1 MLIKHVFL
9 FFILI
14 VGLLTACSPKEN
26 TAASRRWQAFVTR
39 YNVYYN
45 ATQAYEKGEEAQR
58 SGLREDYTERL
69 PVFGVGYEKMRSLGR
84 NDFDLAITKCEK
96 AIQLHSIK
104 AKPKTN
110 LNHSK
115 TERERAYLSRKE
127 FNPFLKNAWLLMG
140 RAQFQQGEF
149 VAAASTFAY
158 ITRFYAA
165 EPMVVAEARIWLARC
180 YAELEWF
187 YDAEDALQRLD
198 QASTPKLSRRL
209 GRERDLTMA
218 DFLIRQERLDEAV
231 PYLQRAARSA
241 SGSHRR
247 ARLSYLLGQ
256 VYMALDRKAEAY
268 AALQQCINRSPDY
281 AMMLHARILQ
291 TEALTTPQSAK
302 RMITRL
308 QKMTR
313 NSSNKDYLDQLY
325 YAIGNI
331 NLALSDT
338 TAAITAYETG
348 RAKSTQ
354 ATPEKG
360 LLLLRLGG
368 LYWER
373 QRFDKAQPCY
383 TEAIGLLD
391 RKRADYA
398 ELTRRSKVLDEL
410 VPYTSVVF
418 EQDSLLALAQMPEAD
433 RNAVIDRAIAL
444 YKKQQEEARR
454 NRADSLR
461 QAQEDNNDNGD
472 NDFDRRPRGNE
483 MPQPPL
489 AGNNDKSW
497 YFYNPQLV
505 QQGKQSFTR
514 QWGRRKNED
523 DWRRANRSLLA
534 SSTPTETKEEAPISA
549 PQKARRDSLSAQG
562 LSPEEIDRRLAED
575 TEKPASDKPTEATTP
590 TGPAADPL
598 QREFYLAKVPF
609 TAEQQKE
616 AHQLIRD
623 ALIEAG
629 IIEKDKLGDYALAE
643 STFDR
648 LIRNYPD
655 FERLNEAYYHLFLL
669 AKRKGDTAAADRYRQ
684 TLATHYPDYALTPV
698 VNDPDFD
705 RNSRYARELED
716 SLYASTYNAYR
727 LGDAATVTA
736 NFARSTA
743 TYPQGANRPKFILVH
758 ALSRLG
764 TAPRDT
770 IAAELRTLATE
781 HPKSDVAEMA
791 AMIVRGI
798 EMGRNLSPTS
808 FDLGGLWSRRLS
820 ENSAATAAAGEDRQ
834 LSEAKDVPFVFLIAY
849 PTDSLSDDSLLYAL
863 ARFNFSAFVTR
874 GFDIGKERN
883 STLTQFRVSGF
894 TSYDDVHYYAQ
905 RLFRDPALA
914 RLLRRARIELISE
927 TNLRLLGTLYSFD
940 DYRKFFD
947 KHFAPLRINPNLPLE
962 YEPPTDDHPKQIYED
977 EVTQPAGHSSG
988 TPQTSTDTDTPASTQ
1003 TYDEYDE

>member
-1 MLIKHVFL
+1 MLIKHAFL

-45 ATQAYEKGEEAQR
+45 ASQAYATGEEAQR
-58 SGLREDYTERL
+58 NGLRENYTDRL
-69 PVFGVGYEKMRSLGR
+69 PVFGVGYEKMRQLGR
-84 NDFDLAITKCEK
+84 NDFATAITKCEK

-110 LNHSK
+110 LNRSK
-115 TERERAYLSRKE
+115 TEREKAYLSRKE

-165 EPMVVAEARIWLARC
+165 EPIVAAEARIWLARC
-180 YAELEWF
+180 YAELEWY

-198 QASTPKLSRRL
+198 QAGTPKLSRSL
-209 GRERDLTMA
+209 NRERDLTMA
-218 DFLIRQERLDEAV
+218 DFLIRQERLEEAV
-231 PYLQRAARSA
+231 PYLQRAARNA
-241 SGSHRR
+241 SGSHHR

-268 AALQQCINRSPDY
+268 AALQQCINRSPNY
-281 AMMLHARILQ
+281 EMMLHARILQ
-291 TEALTTPQSAK
+291 TEALTTPQSGLK
-302 RMITRL
+302 MIARL

-313 NSSNKDYLDQLY
+313 NSNNKDYLDQLY

-331 NLALSDT
+331 HLALKDT
-338 TAAITAYETG
+338 ISAIASYETG
-348 RAKSTQ
+348 RAQSTQ

-368 LYWER
+368 LYWDS

-391 RKRADYA
+391 RQRADYA
-398 ELTRRSKVLDEL
+398 ELKRRSKVLDEL
-410 VPYTSVVF
+410 VPHTTVIF
-418 EQDSLLALAQMPEAD
+418 EQDSLLALAQMSEKD
-433 RNAVIDRAIAL
+433 RNAVVDRAIAL

-454 NRADSLR
+454 NKADSLR
-461 QAQEDNNDNGD
+461 RLQQEDGES
-472 NDFDRRPRGNE
+472 DFDQHFGGRD
-483 MPQPPL
+483 MPQQPL
-489 AGNNDKSW
+489 VNKGDKSW

-505 QQGKQSFTR
+505 QQGKQSFAR

-523 DWRRANRSLLA
+523 DWRRANRSMLSATEPEVPA
-534 SSTPTETKEEAPISA
+534 STDAA
-549 PQKARRDSLSAQG
+549 QQAQRDSLATQG
-562 LSPEEIDRRLAED
+562 LSAEEIDRRLA
-575 TEKPASDKPTEATTP
+575 ATTEQP
-590 TGPAADPL
+590 DTTQSATATGPAADPL
-598 QREFYLAKVPF
+598 QREYYLAKIPF

-643 STFDR
+643 STLNR
-648 LIRNYPD
+648 LIRHYPD
-655 FERLNEAYYHLFLL
+655 FDRLNEAYYHLFLL
-669 AKRKGDTAAADRYRQ
+669 AKRKGDTAAADRHRQ
-684 TLATHYPDYALTPV
+684 TLATYYPNYELTPV

-727 LGDAATVTA
+727 IGDDATVAA

-743 TYPQGANRPKFILVH
+743 TYPKGANRPKFILVH
-758 ALSRLG
+758 ALSRL
-764 TAPRDT
+764 ASVPRDT
-770 IAAELRTLATE
+770 IAAELRALATDY
-781 HPKSDVAEMA
+781 PKSDVAEMA

-798 EMGRNLSPTS
+798 EMGRNLTPAS
-808 FDLGGLWSRRLS
+808 FDLGSLWSRRIT
-820 ENSAATAAAGEDRQ
+820 ENNAAAATEGESRK
-834 LSEAKDVPFVFLIAY
+834 LSDEKEAPFVFLIAY
-849 PTDSLSDDSLLYAL
+849 PTDSLNDDSLLYAL
-863 ARFNFSAFVTR
+863 ARFNFSSFVAR

-883 STLTQFRVSGF
+883 NTLTQFRVSGF

-905 RLFRDPALA
+905 RLFREKNLA

-927 TNLRLLGTLYSFD
+927 SNLRLLGTLFSFD

-947 KHFAPLRINPNLPLE
+947 KHFAPLDINPELPLE
-962 YEPPTDDHPKQIYED
+962 YEPAAEDHPQQIYED
-977 EVTQPAGHSSG
+977 EVVPSS
-988 TPQTSTDTDTPASTQ
+988 TPSGSPQSSTEADTPVGTS